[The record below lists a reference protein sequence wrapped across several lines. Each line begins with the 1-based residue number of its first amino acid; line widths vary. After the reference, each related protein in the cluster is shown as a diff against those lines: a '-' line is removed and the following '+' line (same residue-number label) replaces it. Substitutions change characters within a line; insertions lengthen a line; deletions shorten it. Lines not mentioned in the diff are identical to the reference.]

1 VRFYVLGKKEMENEK
16 SIATVGYGN
25 DIAFHAVAEGYEE
38 LLKKIME
45 KATWHFPG
53 LLETK
58 NASIKISKAY
68 LRETSIPE
76 PIFNRT
82 LTRLPGRIVRG
93 IKIPSEIAAPLEFE
107 LAPIIGYHLEGSE
120 VDNLDAIKRR
130 NLLCKEEVCCLE
142 KIEPAKTVFLE
153 IDGQPFW
160 KLVSKDR
167 EVPVKYVQARINPE
181 LMIKNVV
188 ST

>member
-1 VRFYVLGKKEMENEK
+1 MRFYVLGKKEMENEK
-16 SIATVGYGN
+16 SIATVGYGD
-25 DIAFHAVAEGYEE
+25 DIAFYAVAEGYEE

-58 NASIKISKAY
+58 NASIKISKSY
-68 LRETSIPE
+68 LREASIPE

-82 LTRLPGRIVRG
+82 LTRLPGRMVRG
-93 IKIPSEIAAPLEFE
+93 IKIPSEIAVPLEFE
-107 LAPIIGYHLEGSE
+107 LAPIVGYHLEGSE
-120 VDNLDAIKRR
+120 VDNLDVIKRR

-142 KIEPAKTVFLE
+142 KSEHEKTFFSE

-167 EVPVKYVQARINPE
+167 ESPVKYVQARINPE
-181 LMIKNVV
+181 LMINNIV